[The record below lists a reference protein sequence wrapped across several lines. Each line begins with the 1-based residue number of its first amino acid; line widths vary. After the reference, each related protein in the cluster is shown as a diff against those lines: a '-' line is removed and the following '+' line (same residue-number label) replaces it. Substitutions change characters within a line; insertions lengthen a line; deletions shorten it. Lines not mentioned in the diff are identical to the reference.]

1 MKAAALRKLR
11 QKLAA
16 SAPVYGLWVTL
27 EAASITE
34 MAVALGL
41 DWVVIDAEH
50 GHLDWKEILE
60 HIRAT
65 VRSDTVALV
74 RIAELNIGLIK
85 RALDI
90 GVDGV
95 LVPWMESVEQL
106 QQAVA
111 FAHYPPQGRRG
122 IGAERATCWGQCIP
136 LHVAEAE
143 ENVLLVPIIES
154 VRGGRNIEQMCQVPG
169 VEILF
174 LGPADYSATAGYP
187 GQWEGPGVADQLL
200 AIKDTV
206 RRHGKHCGVLATSN
220 DNLIERRQQGFT
232 VLGLGLD
239 GGLLLRSLHAALAQV
254 GQDRPLDPSA
264 TPVPLPES
272 VPVAVPL
279 DAPPATLKPDRREA
293 MNFVR
298 DAQPIEIERGVLF
311 RPLVGAHNQARNLTT
326 GTVTFG
332 PGTEL
337 PYHTHPFAEAVT
349 LLQGEVAVEVEGRRY
364 DLAPLDNIMVPK
376 ETAHT
381 AINLSKS
388 RPAVLHFAMATTA
401 PTRTLLNR
409 TFATVSMTDGAGERA
424 VPERVNRHGATP
436 WYEPAPRAR
445 FQDYFNRDL
454 ACPEMSGGY
463 GVFEPGG
470 RLPCHV
476 HDFDESICIIA
487 GTATCVVEGRRYTLG
502 NNATAL
508 VPRGRCHYFINETK
522 QPMTMI
528 WVYAGP
534 MPERLVMH
542 DKCCHPHKAPAAVAG
557 KSP

>member
-1 MKAAALRKLR
+1 MKATALRKLR

-16 SAPVYGLWVTL
+16 NTPAFGLWVTL

-60 HIRAT
+60 HVRST

-90 GVDGV
+90 GADGV

-111 FAHYPPQGRRG
+111 FAHYPPEGRRG

-136 LHVAEAE
+136 PHVAEAE
-143 ENVLLVPIIES
+143 ENVLVVPIVES
-154 VRGGRNIEQMCQVPG
+154 VRGGRNVEQLCQVPG
-169 VEILF
+169 VEIFF

-206 RRHGKHCGVLATSN
+206 RRHGKHCGILATGN
-220 DNLIERRQQGFT
+220 DNLVERRQQGFT

-239 GGLLLRSLHAALAQV
+239 GGLLLRSLHAALTCV
-254 GQDRPLDPSA
+254 GQDRPLVPS
-264 TPVPLPES
+264 TMPVPLPES

-279 DAPPATLKPDRREA
+279 DAPPAALKPDRREA

-298 DAQPIEIERGVLF
+298 DAPPVEIERGVLF
-311 RPLVGAHNQARNLTT
+311 RPLVGAHNQAGSLTT
-326 GTVTFG
+326 GIVTFS

-337 PYHTHPFAEAVT
+337 PYHTHPYAEAVT

-364 DLAPLDNIMVPK
+364 QLEPLDNIMVPR
-376 ETAHT
+376 ETAHA
-381 AINLSKS
+381 AINLSRN
-388 RPAVLHFAMATTA
+388 RPAVLHIAMATSA

-409 TFATVSMTDGAGERA
+409 TFTTVSMADGPAGQP
-424 VPERVNRHGATP
+424 VPERVNRHGTTP
-436 WYEPAPRAR
+436 WYEPSPRAK
-445 FQDYFNRDL
+445 FQDYFNREL

-463 GVFEPGG
+463 GIFEPGG

-476 HDFDESICIIA
+476 HDFDESICIIQ
-487 GTATCVVEGRRYTLG
+487 GTATCVVEGQRYTLG

-522 QPMTMI
+522 QPMAMI

-534 MPERLVMH
+534 MPERLVMNE
-542 DKCCHPHKAPAAVAG
+542 KCCHTQKAPAAAG
-557 KSP
+557 KS

>member
-16 SAPVYGLWVTL
+16 NAPVYGLWVTL

-60 HIRAT
+60 HVRAT

-74 RIAELNIGLIK
+74 RVAELNIGLIK

-90 GVDGV
+90 GADGV
-95 LVPWMESVEQL
+95 LVPWVESVEQL
-106 QQAVA
+106 RQAVA
-111 FAHYPPQGRRG
+111 FAHYPPEGRRG
-122 IGAERATCWGQCIP
+122 IGAERATCWGQCFP
-136 LHVAEAE
+136 QHVAEAD
-143 ENVLLVPIIES
+143 ENVLVIPIVES
-154 VRGGRNIEQMCQVPG
+154 VRGGRGIEPLCQVPG
-169 VEILF
+169 VEVFF

-206 RRHGKHCGVLATSN
+206 RRHGKHCGVVATSN

-232 VLGLGLD
+232 VLALGLD
-239 GGLLLRSLHAALAQV
+239 GGLLLRSLHTALERV
-254 GQDRPLDPSA
+254 GQDRPLAPSA
-264 TPVPLPES
+264 MPVPLPES
-272 VPVAVPL
+272 VPAPAL
-279 DAPPATLKPDRREA
+279 DAPPAALKPDRREV

-298 DAQPIEIERGVLF
+298 DAQPVEIERGVLF

-326 GTVTFG
+326 GIVTFG

-349 LLQGEVAVEVEGRRY
+349 LLQGEAAVAVEGRRY
-364 DLAPLDNIMVPK
+364 PLGPLDNMMVPR
-376 ETAHT
+376 ETAHA
-381 AINLSKS
+381 AINLSKNK
-388 RPAVLHFAMATTA
+388 PAVFHIAMATTA
-401 PTRTLLNR
+401 PTRTLVRR
-409 TFATVSMTDGAGERA
+409 TFDTVDMADGAART
-424 VPERVNRHGATP
+424 VPERVNRHDGTA
-436 WYEPAPRAR
+436 WYEPSPRAK
-445 FQDYFNRDL
+445 FQDFFNREL

-463 GVFEPGG
+463 GIFEPGG

-476 HDFDESICIIA
+476 HDFDESICIIQ
-487 GTATCVVEGRRYTLG
+487 GTATCVVEGKRYTLSG
-502 NNATAL
+502 NATAL
-508 VPRGRCHYFINETK
+508 VPRGRCHYFINETR
-522 QPMTMI
+522 QPMAMV

-534 MPERLVMH
+534 MPERLVMNER
-542 DKCCHPHKAPAAVAG
+542 CCMPQPVPAAAG
-557 KSP
+557 KPP